1 MNFDR
6 YRRSRW
12 QPTAL
17 ALALS
22 MSLGGVAMAQS
33 NASGVIFGNA
43 GDAAGATVHVE
54 NVNTGQSRDIT
65 VDGAGR
71 YRASSLPVGT
81 YTVTL
86 KRGDQVIGSHDNV
99 QVRVGSGTDVSFDTG
114 ASEAGAKT
122 LGGVT
127 VVSSVLSLI
136 QSPGR

>member
-86 KRGDQVIGSHDNV
+86 KRGDQVIGSRARGFRYRRI
-99 QVRVGSGTDVSFDTG
+99 VRDS
-114 ASEAGAKT
+114 
-122 LGGVT
+122 
-127 VVSSVLSLI
+127 
-136 QSPGR
+136 